1 MSMKIKSAILL
12 SSAAVLLFTLVGG
25 MTGVRASS
33 NSNDG
38 AYRQLQVYSE
48 VLSRVHSEYVE
59 EPNIPGVTNGALHG
73 LLESLDSNSSY
84 LSAAEYKEYKAHKTE
99 AKGDIGAVVSK
110 RFGYASVIS
119 VIPGSPADKAGL
131 QDTDILEAIE
141 GKSTR
146 EMSLGEIHNLS
157 FRRAW
162 FNCDFISGEGKPSR
176 AAEDRDHPRAWLRF
190 RRSIEKTIE
199 PGIAEIKVDAFTKGK
214 TDEIA
219 GKLKEVKRNGAKKLI
234 LDLRNCAE
242 GDESEG
248 IAAANLFLN
257 HGTITYVQGQK
268 YPRQAFNADPSKAI
282 LDFPLVVLVNK
293 GTAGP
298 AEIVAAAILENA
310 RGDVVGDKTFGNGT
324 VQKMIEMKDGSA
336 LILSIAKYYTPSGKA
351 IQDSAITP
359 NVLVADTDDDAD
371 FRMRTKMPCLP
382 PRYEKPGGPT
392 GSATG
397 EGYRS
402 AEEADDLK
410 SALLQP
416 RPSLGEPSFWVYAKN
431 LHILPAS
438 GLVPAILE
446 IPMSPLLPVNQF
458 LRLNLSRTQAVQ
470 PLVFRPA
477 GLDLRCCG
485 RLQRD

>member
-1 MSMKIKSAILL
+1 MKLKSAILL

-33 NSNDG
+33 NNDG

-59 EPNIPGVTNGALHG
+59 EPNIPDVTNGALHG

-84 LSAAEYKEYKAHKTE
+84 LSPAEYKDYKAHKTE
-99 AKGDIGAVVSK
+99 AKGDIGAAVSK

-146 EMSLGEIHNLS
+146 EMSLGEIHNLLS
-157 FRRAW
+157 GDPGSTVTLSVVRA
-162 FNCDFISGEGKPSR
+162 NR
-176 AAEDRDHPRAWLRF
+176 AEPQKTVITRAMVDIPPV
-190 RRSIEKTIE
+190 IEKTIE
-199 PGIAEIKVDAFTKGK
+199 PGIGEIKVDAFTKGK
-214 TDEIA
+214 AEEIA
-219 GKLKEVKRNGAKKLI
+219 GKLKELKRTGAKKLV

-248 IAAANLFLN
+248 IATANLFLN

-268 YPRQAFNADPSKAI
+268 YPRQAFNADPSKDI
-282 LDFPLVVLVNK
+282 SDLPLVVLVNK

-324 VQKMIEMKDGSA
+324 VQKTIEMKDGSA

-359 NVLVADTDDDAD
+359 NVLVADTDDNAG
-371 FRMRTKMPCLP
+371 LP
-382 PRYEKPGGPT
+382 DEDENVTP
-392 GSATG
+392 SATDTKPPAQPDLQL
-397 EGYRS
+397 EKAIEVLKNRS
-402 AEEADDLK
+402 
-410 SALLQP
+410 
-416 RPSLGEPSFWVYAKN
+416 
-431 LHILPAS
+431 
-438 GLVPAILE
+438 
-446 IPMSPLLPVNQF
+446 
-458 LRLNLSRTQAVQ
+458 T
-470 PLVFRPA
+470 
-477 GLDLRCCG
+477 
-485 RLQRD
+485 